1 MVKFSSSGNLTSPHS
16 FVTLYLFSGM
26 FFPALHSILVIYIY
40 DYHEFP
46 LASVHGVGEHGVG
59 DAPPLGHPLPELL
72 EEPDPAH
79 AGCHVLSL
87 LVLKDNKLIREP
99 DRQISEHFGD
109 LPDNV
114 WLHRAGSAPAPD
126 EPRDVVDVVE
136 GGPGAAHHVDGVLE
150 GDDTRT
156 VKVAGSLMAAEIVG
170 VKGDIS
176 TQSLTLRWSITLH
189 WFLGS
194 FMNSLFVGV

>member
-1 MVKFSSSGNLTSPHS
+1 MDVEH
-16 FVTLYLFSGM
+16 
-26 FFPALHSILVIYIY
+26 
-40 DYHEFP
+40 DHE
-46 LASVHGVGEHGVG
+46 LASAGVHGVGEHGVG

-79 AGCHVLSL
+79 AGCHVLPVP
-87 LVLKDNKLIREP
+87 VLQHNKLIREP
-99 DRQISEHFGD
+99 DRQRSQHLGD
-109 LPDNV
+109 LTDDI
-114 WLHRAGSAPAPD
+114 WLNRAGSAPTPD

-156 VKVAGSLMAAEIVG
+156 VKVAGSLVAAEIVG

-176 TQSLTLRWSITLH
+176 TQSLTLGWSITLN